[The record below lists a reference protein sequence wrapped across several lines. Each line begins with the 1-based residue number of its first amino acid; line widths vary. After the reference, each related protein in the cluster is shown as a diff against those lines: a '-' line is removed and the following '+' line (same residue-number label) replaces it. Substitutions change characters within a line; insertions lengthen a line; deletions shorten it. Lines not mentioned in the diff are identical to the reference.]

1 MSWFI
6 SKEFHRILYG
16 SFDGFEPRI
25 LIITETKIKPV
36 ILFLFILKL
45 LLNLFFRHTL
55 KEFCWLVKCKIIKVL
70 LNLLC
75 LIIEI
80 ISSKIKSKL
89 IRLNLIIIFIIK
101 LNWVFILWYMIK
113 INRFLFLNLI
123 FCWISLFNSWYLS
136 F

>member
-1 MSWFI
+1 MSWLI
-6 SKEFHRILYG
+6 SKEFQRILYS
-16 SFDGFEPRI
+16 SFNSFEPRI
-25 LIITETKIKPV
+25 LIIIETKIKPA
-36 ILFLFILKL
+36 ILFIFILQL
-45 LLNLFFRHTL
+45 LLKLFLRHAL
-55 KEFCWLVKCKIIKVL
+55 KEFCWLVKCKIIKIL

-75 LIIEI
+75 LIIKI
-80 ISSKIKSKL
+80 IGSKIKSKL